1 MKFNYQHNLNKGISV
16 DCVIFGFDF
25 EKLKV
30 LVIEREVKKDS
41 ENAQFSLPGDL
52 IFDDE
57 NLDQAAERVL
67 RELTGLEN
75 IFLEQLG
82 AFGNLDRLSKSADKE
97 WLNSMR
103 DQPDVR
109 VITVA
114 YYALVNLNA
123 FHPMAANFAKAV
135 SWQPVDEVEMMAF
148 DHLEI
153 LQKAH
158 KQLHDKLKIQ
168 PIGFNLLPEKF
179 TLSQLHKLYEVIVG
193 RELDKRN
200 FRRKMIKLQIVEKLE
215 EKQKGVPHKPSNFYQ
230 FNINKYEKL
239 VKDGFDNFG
248 F

>member
-1 MKFNYQHNLNKGISV
+1 MNYNYQHNLNKGISV

-30 LVIEREVKKDS
+30 LVIQREANDNKGNS
-41 ENAQFSLPGDL
+41 RFSLPGDL

-57 NLDQAAERVL
+57 NLDQAGERVL
-67 RELTGLEN
+67 KELTGLEN

-97 WLNSMR
+97 WLNAMR
-103 DQPDVR
+103 DQPDMR

-123 FHPMAANFAKAV
+123 FHPMAANFAKSV
-135 SWQPVDEVEMMAF
+135 SWQPVEDVKTMAF

-153 LQKAH
+153 LKKAH
-158 KQLHDKLKIQ
+158 KQLHAKLKIQ

-179 TLSQLHKLYEVIVG
+179 TLSQLHKLYEVIAG
-193 RELDKRN
+193 KELDKRN

-215 EKQKGVPHKPSNFYQ
+215 EKQSGVPHKPSNFYQ
-230 FNINKYEKL
+230 FNLENYEKL
-239 VKDGFDNFG
+239 VEEGFDNFG

>member
-1 MKFNYQHNLNKGISV
+1 MKNNYQHNLNKGISV

-30 LVIEREVKKDS
+30 LVIERE
-41 ENAQFSLPGDL
+41 ENDDKQNARFSLPGDL

-57 NLDQAAERVL
+57 NLDQAAQRVL
-67 RELTGLEN
+67 KELTGLEN

-82 AFGNLDRLSKSADKE
+82 AFGNLDRLSKPADKV
-97 WLNSMR
+97 WLKTIR
-103 DQPDVR
+103 DQPETR

-123 FHPMAANFAKAV
+123 FHPRAAKFAKTV
-135 SWQPVDEVEMMAF
+135 SWQHVDEIETMAF
-148 DHLEI
+148 DHFEI

-158 KQLHDKLKIQ
+158 QQLHAKLKTQ

-179 TLSQLHKLYEVIVG
+179 TLSQLRKLYEVIAG
-193 RELDKRN
+193 KELDKRN
-200 FRRKMIKLQIVEKLE
+200 FRRKMIKLQIVDKLE

-230 FNINKYEKL
+230 FNVENYRKL
-239 VKDGFDNFG
+239 VEIGFDNFG